1 MQEELTDQQVQE
13 ELKEMLIESHA
24 WLTGHFKLTSGRH
37 SGNYMQ
43 CAMLLRFPR
52 YAAFVGGEIARRIAH
67 MKPDFIVSPALGGLI
82 VGHEVAR
89 ALDIPFLFCERED
102 GKMKLRRFPMPVGKS
117 FVAVEDVVTTGG
129 SVKETA
135 EYMTAGGCRWVGSAC
150 IVDRSGGTQ
159 QLGPGLVSLFKV
171 SFETYDP
178 DNCPLCRKLG
188 TPPVKPGSRPDP
200 KK

>member
-1 MQEELTDQQVQE
+1 MQTELTDQQVQE
-13 ELKEMLIESHA
+13 KLKEMLVESHA

-43 CAMLLRFPR
+43 CAMLLRFPKN
-52 YAAFVGGEIARRIAH
+52 AAFVGGEIAKRIAH
-67 MKPDFIVSPALGGLI
+67 LKPDFIVSPALGGLI

-89 ALDIPFLFCERED
+89 ALDVPFLFCERED
-102 GKMKLRRFPMPVGKS
+102 GKMKLRRFPMPAGKS

-135 EYMTAGGCRWVGSAC
+135 EYMVAGGCKWVGSAC

-159 QLGPGLVSLFKV
+159 QLGPDLVSLFKV

-178 DNCPLCRKLG
+178 DNCPLCKKLG

>member
-1 MQEELTDQQVQE
+1 MSEKLTDQEVQE
-13 ELKEMLIESHA
+13 KLKKMLVESNA

-43 CAMLLRFPR
+43 CAMLLRNPE
-52 YAAFVGGEIARRIAH
+52 YAAFVGKEIAQRIEH
-67 MKPDFIVSPALGGLI
+67 LHPDFITAPAIGGLI

-89 ALDIPFLFCERED
+89 ALNIPFLYCERE
-102 GKMKLRRFPMPVGKS
+102 GRIMKLRRFPMPVGKS

-129 SVKETA
+129 SVKEA
-135 EYMTAGGCRWVGSAC
+135 AGALVAGGCKWVGSAC

-159 QLGPGLVSLFKV
+159 QLGPDLVSLFKV

-178 DNCPLCRKLG
+178 DDCPLCRELG
-188 TPPVKPGSRPDP
+188 TAPIKPGTRPD
-200 KK
+200 